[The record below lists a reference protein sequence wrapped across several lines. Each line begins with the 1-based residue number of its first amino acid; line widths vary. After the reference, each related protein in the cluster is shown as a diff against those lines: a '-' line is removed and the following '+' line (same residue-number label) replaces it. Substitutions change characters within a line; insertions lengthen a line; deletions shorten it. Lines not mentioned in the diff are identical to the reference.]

1 MRLVLASSSPR
12 RQECLRNA
20 GFTFEVLAAHVDE
33 TVCPGESP
41 EEHVR
46 RLALAKAQRAASF
59 LPTDPPAVVIGAD
72 TMVAIQDEMLGKPD
86 SREDARRMLRLL
98 SGKTHQVL
106 TGLALVLTGSPEAGL
121 AGGRSKVEHETTL
134 VHFLPLSDEEIED
147 YLATGEYMDKAGA
160 YAVQGYASR
169 FVRAIEGDYFNVV
182 GLPISR
188 LYRMLR
194 GWGLMPV
201 KDLSRM
207 TGGKKAP
214 TGGER

>member
-1 MRLVLASSSPR
+1 M
-12 RQECLRNA
+12 
-20 GFTFEVLAAHVDE
+20 
-33 TVCPGESP
+33 
-41 EEHVR
+41 
-46 RLALAKAQRAASF
+46 
-59 LPTDPPAVVIGAD
+59 
-72 TMVAIQDEMLGKPD
+72 
-86 SREDARRMLRLL
+86 
-98 SGKTHQVL
+98 
-106 TGLALVLTGSPEAGL
+106 
-121 AGGRSKVEHETTL
+121 
-134 VHFLPLSDEEIED
+134 PLSDEEIKD
-147 YLATGEYMDKAGA
+147 YVASGECMDKAGA

-194 GWGLMPV
+194 GWGLMPE